1 MATKKKTTKTTTIP
15 RVKTEAEEAAWWDAH
30 PDFLAEQFEIAAKK
44 GRLQRGIP
52 KSKSVTIRVPVRDL
66 ETAQR
71 LAERKG
77 LPYQTYMKMLASPG
91 PGKRAIGG
99 MRRTTCGIAGVAA
112 IAACLAPEGGARSC

>member
-1 MATKKKTTKTTTIP
+1 MATKKKTAKTTTIP
-15 RVKTEAEEAAWWDAH
+15 GFKTEAQEAAWWDAH
-30 PDFLAEQFEIAAKK
+30 PDFLAEQFEKAAKE

-77 LPYQTYMKMLASPG
+77 LPYQTYMKMLLHQALE
-91 PGKRAIGG
+91 KERL
-99 MRRTTCGIAGVAA
+99 AG
-112 IAACLAPEGGARSC
+112 